1 MKHTTSIDCSETKE
15 NDKWLFYNHFR
26 PFFGQL
32 HDYISQNWD
41 SDSHFEVLNRSKPW
55 LTQELWLKMQTFPF
69 PFFSNIVE
77 KNAFGFFVFLSFIC
91 ILCHNCC
98 TNHDSDLFSTS
109 KWPSE
114 PPFVKDFHLVGTK
127 MARNGCKMAIYQMQ
141 ILMINL
147 WFSQDLARLQGTF
160 CVIPFE
166 PIKILTH

>member
-1 MKHTTSIDCSETKE
+1 MKSKQASKRVSIDCSETKE

-98 TNHDSDLFSTS
+98 TNHDSDLFSTL

-114 PPFVKDFHLVGTK
+114 PPFCERFLHSWHK
-127 MARNGCKMAIYQMQ
+127 NGQKW
-141 ILMINL
+141 L
-147 WFSQDLARLQGTF
+147 
-160 CVIPFE
+160 
-166 PIKILTH
+166 